1 MWGNAT
7 AAVYALRQKGR
18 NDMKEEVPPFKIIGL
33 DLLGRRMDEK
43 AKAIIKKYLEDPDLT
58 VRGAAKRA
66 MGRDVLTRVR

>member
-1 MWGNAT
+1 
-7 AAVYALRQKGR
+7 
-18 NDMKEEVPPFKIIGL
+18 MKEEVPPFKIIGL
-33 DLLGRRMDEK
+33 DLLGRRMDGK